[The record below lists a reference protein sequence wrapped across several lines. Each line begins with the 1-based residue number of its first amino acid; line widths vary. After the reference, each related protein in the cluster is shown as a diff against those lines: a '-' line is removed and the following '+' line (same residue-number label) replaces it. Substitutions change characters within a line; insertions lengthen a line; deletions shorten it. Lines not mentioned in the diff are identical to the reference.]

1 MPLTLNDLK
10 HGISDDSDIN
20 LLRINHIILSL
31 KGQSAFP
38 ILGAVYLAEG
48 QWQMYESIQSELF
61 ASIATL
67 DQLKKIYDLG
77 AVDVGSYRRESEALV
92 HEVRTQIDEL
102 RRMGIDVATFLDGAH
117 IFEQFPDA
125 STLLNLY
132 DRKPQQSLN
141 GLTLDEYYD
150 QLGLAV
156 LDVATIHAS
165 KGIMGLAELIVEVV
179 KRLPQFR
186 SVSYN
191 DVIEAVNRVSEHGL
205 IPGIRTLRGGV
216 KVVELRPLELRRDQ
230 ADVVNLAAIKGYTSV
245 EEIMLQFKWSEEHA
259 RQVLTSL
266 VDVGMAVADIRFS
279 TGGRYYFPGLRTR
292 TSQENTP
299 SPEVRRDILDSS

>member
-1 MPLTLNDLK
+1 
-10 HGISDDSDIN
+10 
-20 LLRINHIILSL
+20 
-31 KGQSAFP
+31 
-38 ILGAVYLAEG
+38 
-48 QWQMYESIQSELF
+48 MYENIQSELY

-67 DQLKKIYDLG
+67 DQLKKMYDLG
-77 AVDVGSYRRESEALV
+77 AVELGSYRRESEALV
-92 HEVRTQIDEL
+92 HEVKVQIDSL
-102 RRMGIDVATFLDGAH
+102 RRMGIDLASFINGERITE
-117 IFEQFPDA
+117 IFPDA
-125 STLLNLY
+125 SSMLDLFE
-132 DRKPQQSLN
+132 RRPQQTLN
-141 GLTLDEYYD
+141 GLTLDEFYD

-179 KRLPQFR
+179 KRVPQFR

-230 ADVVNLAAIKGYTSV
+230 SDVVNLAAMKGYTSV
-245 EEIMLQFKWSEEHA
+245 EELMLRFKWSEEQA

-279 TGGRYYFPGLRTR
+279 TGGRYYFPGLRAR
-292 TSQENTP
+292 NPQDNEGTSTKSSNFP
-299 SPEVRRDILDSS
+299 DSA